1 MLGYKAVLFIFLF
14 KSFHPNPYAAFPTHS
29 GVPHSIIVVGG
40 GGAHIFI
47 YSCSQTIKTI
57 DFKRNQQCRTRIYE
71 YAPTSAIIE
80 FARPLYTSN
89 IFNIFPGV
97 TARLRHML
105 NGKSMTNRFTRK
117 TLSLQSYF
125 VVRPSTTAGANNFKR
140 GAKNSVHAY
149 LNGKCIK
156 HCTDTFLQRK
166 NYIRL
171 VPTSFFNRLGHT

>member
-14 KSFHPNPYAAFPTHS
+14 KSFHPNPYAAFPTHRRRTKRDNC
-29 GVPHSIIVVGG
+29 GG
-40 GGAHIFI
+40 GGGGGRAHIFI

-89 IFNIFPGV
+89 IFNIFSGV
-97 TARLRHML
+97 TARLRYML

-117 TLSLQSYF
+117 TLTIQGYF

-140 GAKNSVHAY
+140 SAKKQCLFEWKMY
-149 LNGKCIK
+149 
-156 HCTDTFLQRK
+156 
-166 NYIRL
+166 
-171 VPTSFFNRLGHT
+171 